1 MSRPNGGESWP
12 AGSIQTLSWTQSSLS
27 ASGQLKLSYTDGTT
41 TTPIATL
48 ARTATSYT
56 WTVPN
61 VQGSGFRLVV
71 CSDVGGACEVSDES
85 DGVFSIVAPAP
96 PPRSDFNADGRPD
109 LLWRYGEAGYLSVW
123 FMNGVTMTGAV
134 GLVPGQVADT
144 NWQVVGVGDFNA
156 DGKPDLL
163 WWHQRAGYLSVWF
176 MNGSTMTGAAGLCQ
190 ARWPTRTGKWRVS
203 PTSTATGS
211 RISYGGTVPRATFR
225 CGT

>member
-1 MSRPNGGESWP
+1 MYVGGTFDTRWDNDVMNPAFAALNAGDFEVVQLGWRGVPTVAVTRPNGGESWP
-12 AGSIQTLSWTQSSLS
+12 ISSIQTLSWTQSSLS

-71 CSDVGGACEVSDES
+71 CSDVGGACEVSDQS

-96 PPRSDFNADGRPD
+96 PPPRSDFNGDGRPD
-109 LLWRYGEAGYLSVW
+109 LLWRHVGAGYLSVW
-123 FMNGVTMTGAV
+123 LMNGVTMTGAV

-144 NWQVVGVGDFNA
+144 TWQVVGSA
-156 DGKPDLL
+156 
-163 WWHQRAGYLSVWF
+163 
-176 MNGSTMTGAAGLCQ
+176 
-190 ARWPTRTGKWRVS
+190 
-203 PTSTATGS
+203 TSTPTAS
-211 RISYGGTVPRATFR
+211 RTCCGGTRGRVTSR
-225 CGT
+225 CGS